1 MVFNIVIK
9 RFIFTP
15 LFIKRKNLT
24 RKNQFFF
31 KMSQSNP
38 NIFLEALLKGDEKT
52 ILKIY
57 KEILPKVASFVK
69 NNKGTH
75 NDAQEIFQKA
85 LYQLTARIKVRNFEI
100 NTSFEAYLFTACKNL
115 WRREL
120 NKQKKEVRNDGLFEL
135 VSEDQDNSRA
145 VLEQER
151 WELFEE
157 KITSLSENCKELL
170 KLYFKKTSYKAIV
183 EKFDY
188 ANENTAFQR
197 VFKCKKKLADLI
209 KVDKRFQELC

>member
-1 MVFNIVIK
+1 M
-9 RFIFTP
+9 T
-15 LFIKRKNLT
+15 
-24 RKNQFFF
+24 
-31 KMSQSNP
+31 QSNS
-38 NIFLEALLKGDEKT
+38 NIYLKALLDGNQKI

-57 KEILPKVASFVK
+57 SEMLPNVTSFIR
-69 NNKGTH
+69 NNKGTQH
-75 NDAQEIFQKA
+75 DAQEIFQKA

-120 NKQKKEVRNDGLFEL
+120 NIRKKEVRNDGLFEL
-135 VSEDQDNSRA
+135 VSEEQDNSRA

-157 KITSLSENCKELL
+157 KIMSLSDNCRELL
-170 KLYFKKTSYKAIV
+170 QLYFKKVSYKIIV
-183 EKFDY
+183 EKFGY

-197 VFKCKKKLADLI
+197 VFKCKKRLAGLVKL
-209 KVDKRFQELC
+209 DKKFQELC